1 MAISKLILNGE
12 TQMDVTSNTNVAS
25 NMLNGVIGTKND
37 GTKVTGNIASKTS
50 DDLTVSGATVTAP
63 AGYYANAA
71 SKAVATTT
79 HPNPTASIASS
90 TGVVTASHTQSTG
103 YVTGGTTTGTLNL
116 TTQAGKTITPTESV
130 QTAVA
135 SYRWTTGK
143 VNVAAISSTYV
154 GTGVTTRSSA
164 NLTAN
169 GSVVTAPAGYYSTAA
184 TKAVAAG
191 SAFPPAVTITKA
203 PTIGVNTSGVVT
215 ASYSGSSSI
224 TPTVTSGYVSKG
236 TAGTVS
242 ITGTSTYQLTSKAA
256 ATYYPS
262 TADQTVA
269 SQRWLVGNQTF
280 KSVTTTNLTSANIK
294 SGTIVRVGDSANAS
308 RITQVIGT
316 YAPSISSLTVTP
328 STEEQTF
335 NAVGIDG
342 YNPVIVEE
350 IPKTL
355 VMQKLNVLNTIY
367 PTKEDQIIPPLTDID
382 VLTEPSD
389 LYTIVPASGN
399 IAFQNTY
406 HRAQIGSFSPILD
419 EEIARN
425 YLMQGTISMQ
435 VTYSSGGNSYS
446 ASWIYHIEFLPTA
459 VDTDRGIV
467 FGVDNSYIDNFVT
480 NNSSYISLQDFDL
493 TFYRNYFYLHTLS
506 KWPITNYT
514 LNINDCDVHFYPI
527 DWGDEYY
534 PGYQPFFT
542 VAGYPLSL
550 TSKTVTPTDKK
561 QIIKANS
568 DNVYTFESINLTNS
582 SSRSYKNLVLDGMT
596 LSNNGLWKISG
607 SITRHDGNII
617 TIPEQL
623 IKLGYAYGTGTFIK
637 YSQSGSSVDNIY
649 FYYIESAN
657 SLDIEVINN
666 TDGSI
671 ATTVVSLTIEDT
683 RHSAIAEK
691 AYGDPDSTSIDSVN
705 YSTLLI
711 GEKCIFY
718 LSSVLIKS
726 FIYETF
732 TWDGTDKTFSKT
744 LNNNTITIELKPSTN
759 QIIVT
764 GYSGEGFI
772 YFFGKQA
779 EEYDGLSEVIVE
791 PSYEDALIQRTLSGI
806 YSNSKVIT
814 IGDGAFM
821 GMTSLN
827 SINFPNASYLYKY
840 AFADCSKL
848 VSAYIPQVTYIYPY
862 AFSGCSILRT
872 FTAGALTG
880 VCEYGFHGCNNLP
893 NIDGSLLTSVGSYA
907 FYACRSLKTF
917 SAPLLTSIGAYAFGV
932 CYSLSTISIP
942 EVSVI
947 GSGAF
952 YNDYITQ
959 IYCPKVTS
967 IGNDAFYH
975 VLSLNSIN
983 LPSVTYIGDN
993 AFSSAVL
1000 KSISMPNIQ
1009 TIGNSAFRS
1018 CKSLSGVL
1026 SLPFLSSLGTFAF
1039 ASCYSLLSIY
1049 CPILSVVSD
1058 YAFTGCISI
1067 TSISLPS
1074 CTQIGTSGFA
1084 NCYSLSAANI
1094 SRCSKVGIG
1103 AFYGC
1108 TVLSWVYISVSG
1120 EAFIGRYA
1128 FQGCRSLMSVY
1139 LFNRA
1144 GYSIIRLSS
1153 YDVFTNTPIATS
1165 SLTGTFG
1172 SIYVYSYYYQSYI
1185 TASGWSN
1192 FSSRIVSLTS
1202 SEISAILSQIT

>member
-37 GTKVTGNIASKTS
+37 GTKVTGNIASKSS
-50 DDLTVSGATVTAP
+50 DDLTASGATVTAP

-79 HPNPTASIASS
+79 HPNPSASITSS
-90 TGVVTASHTQSTG
+90 TGVVTASHTQGTG

-116 TTQAGKTITPTESV
+116 TTQAGKTVTPTESV

-135 SYRWTTGK
+135 SYRWTTGN

-236 TAGTVS
+236 TAGTIS
-242 ITGTSTYQLTSKAA
+242 TTGTSTYQLTSKAA
-256 ATYYPS
+256 TTYYPS

-280 KSVTTTNLTSANIK
+280 KSVITTNLSASNIV
-294 SGTIVRVGDSANAS
+294 SGVTVKVGDMNNTS
-308 RITQVIGT
+308 RITQVTGT
-316 YAPSISSLTVTP
+316 YAPNLI
-328 STEEQTF
+328 
-335 NAVGIDG
+335 
-342 YNPVIVEE
+342 
-350 IPKTL
+350 
-355 VMQKLNVLNTIY
+355 
-367 PTKEDQIIPPLTDID
+367 
-382 VLTEPSD
+382 
-389 LYTIVPASGN
+389 
-399 IAFQNTY
+399 
-406 HRAQIGSFSPILD
+406 
-419 EEIARN
+419 
-425 YLMQGTISMQ
+425 
-435 VTYSSGGNSYS
+435 
-446 ASWIYHIEFLPTA
+446 
-459 VDTDRGIV
+459 
-467 FGVDNSYIDNFVT
+467 
-480 NNSSYISLQDFDL
+480 
-493 TFYRNYFYLHTLS
+493 
-506 KWPITNYT
+506 
-514 LNINDCDVHFYPI
+514 
-527 DWGDEYY
+527 
-534 PGYQPFFT
+534 
-542 VAGYPLSL
+542 
-550 TSKTVTPTDKK
+550 SKTVTPTEEE
-561 QIIKANS
+561 QLVLPNS
-568 DNVYTFESINLTNS
+568 DVVITTQATTIASYTTQCKLQIE
-582 SSRSYKNLVLDGMT
+582 
-596 LSNNGLWKISG
+596 GLPDEPFNEAVWYISG
-607 SITRHDGNII
+607 TITLGDGNII
-617 TIPEQL
+617 TIPRQSIFLHQSGKL
-623 IKLGYAYGTGTFIK
+623 ISFTQTGT
-637 YSQSGSSVDNIY
+637 SVKNIY
-649 FYYIESAN
+649 VSGFDTYQSTSGVDSIH
-657 SLDIEVINN
+657 LDIYYTSSGTIGMSTNTISCERVNASKVIFVGSADPN
-666 TDGSI
+666 TTDTNSVSFSGFTNGDICLVQAYSVAINSFITEEFIWDGS
-671 ATTVVSLTIEDT
+671 
-683 RHSAIAEK
+683 
-691 AYGDPDSTSIDSVN
+691 
-705 YSTLLI
+705 
-711 GEKCIFY
+711 
-718 LSSVLIKS
+718 
-726 FIYETF
+726 
-732 TWDGTDKTFSKT
+732 DKTFSKT
-744 LNNNTITIELKPSTN
+744 VGTQTVTINIKPSTN
-759 QIIVT
+759 QIVLI
-764 GYSGEGFI
+764 GYSGDGFWCGL
-772 YFFGKQA
+772 YKKA
-779 EEYDGLSEVIVE
+779 EEYDGLSSVTVEAITTSIEPFIERTIVG
-791 PSYEDALIQRTLSGI
+791 T

-821 GMTSLN
+821 GMTSLS

-880 VCEYGFHGCNNLP
+880 VGEYGFHRCNNLP
-893 NIDGSLLTSVGSYA
+893 NIDGSLLTYVGSYA

-952 YNDYITQ
+952 YEDYITQ

-967 IGNDAFYH
+967 IGNVAFYH

-1084 NCYSLSAANI
+1084 SCYSLSAANI

-1108 TVLSWVYISVSG
+1108 SVLSWVYISVSG

-1144 GYSIIRLSS
+1144 GYSIIKLSS
-1153 YDVFTNTPIATS
+1153 YDAFTNTPIASS

-1185 TASGWSN
+1185 TAPGWSN